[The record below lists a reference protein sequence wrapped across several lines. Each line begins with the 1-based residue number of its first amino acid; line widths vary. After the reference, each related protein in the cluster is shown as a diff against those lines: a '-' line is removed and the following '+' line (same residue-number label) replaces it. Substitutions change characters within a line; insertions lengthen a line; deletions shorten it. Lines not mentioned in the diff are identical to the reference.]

1 MEERVSSL
9 LNLGGQNWLYL
20 FFVIHTSAAEGDA
33 ENLSNAS
40 SPQGMASL
48 LQTPKHTSYNLYL
61 VTSNDKHFPKP
72 TRLNFEVKNLASR
85 ICVLALLVISWH
97 PPVLSSPIKY

>member
-1 MEERVSSL
+1 MSSL
-9 LNLGGQNWLYL
+9 LNLGGQNSLYL
-20 FFVIHTSAAEGDA
+20 FFVIHTSAAEADA
-33 ENLSNAS
+33 ENLSNAFS
-40 SPQGMASL
+40 RQGMASL

-85 ICVLALLVISWH
+85 ICFLALFLLAS
-97 PPVLSSPIKY
+97 SSPFFSHQILNTLP